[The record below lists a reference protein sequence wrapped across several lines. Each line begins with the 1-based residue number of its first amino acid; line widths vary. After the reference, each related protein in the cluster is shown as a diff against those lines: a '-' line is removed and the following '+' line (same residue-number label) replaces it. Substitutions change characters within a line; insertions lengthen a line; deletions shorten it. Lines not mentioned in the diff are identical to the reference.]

1 MKRCVLVS
9 LLSVAFYGQG
19 LAQKEPPRTNMTSK
33 DGYEDI
39 RREEPQKEE
48 IRYLVRSNLKHTLYG
63 NPCAKEVTNKMGFE
77 YVITPRGSRGNRSIL
92 HKAVQNFGPTIILTL
107 RNGPFWKLRA
117 KAKIKKCRKKSG
129 DYVG

>member
-1 MKRCVLVS
+1 MKRFFLVS
-9 LLSVAFYGQG
+9 LLSIVFYDYG
-19 LAQKEPPRTNMTSK
+19 LAQKEPPRTNMTSR

-39 RREEPQKEE
+39 RKEEPQKEH
-48 IRYLVRSNLKHTLYG
+48 IRYLVRSKLKNTLYG
-63 NPCAKEVTNKMGFE
+63 NPCATEVTKKMGFE

-92 HKAVQNFGPTIILTL
+92 HKAVQNFGPTIGLTL

-117 KAKIKKCRKKSG
+117 TGKIKKCRKKSG